1 MIIALAIIGC
11 LVGLLSGL
19 LGIGGGIIIVPALNI
34 YFQNKTFFEMQHLMH
49 ISVATSITIVF
60 LTALRTSYF
69 YAKQHKINWDIF
81 KTMCPGLALGGLAGS
96 YCTQWIE
103 GTYYHQL
110 FGIFLFLVAIK
121 VFFLSNQ
128 SPHPNHEIKVPIAL
142 RFIAILIGL
151 ISSVLGISGGIILT
165 PLFFHYRLHTLSAIG
180 TATICTLPIVFTST
194 IVLNLLPAPENI
206 HGLIGFVYW
215 PAVISIAI
223 FSMLLSPIGGNLAK
237 ILPEKTLKIL
247 LGLLLIVS
255 AGKMISL

>member
-34 YFQNKTFFEMQHLMH
+34 YFQNKAYFDTQHLMH
-49 ISVATSITIVF
+49 ISVATSITIVLF
-60 LTALRTSYF
+60 TALMTSFF

-81 KTMCPGLALGGLAGS
+81 KAMCPGLALGGFTGS
-96 YCTQWIE
+96 YCSRWIE
-103 GTYYHQL
+103 GAYYHQL
-110 FGIFLFLVAIK
+110 FGIFLLVIAIK
-121 VFFLSNQ
+121 VFFFSSQ
-128 SPHPNHEIKVPIAL
+128 SPHPDHKIHVPFTL
-142 RFIAILIGL
+142 RFLAILIGL

-180 TATICTLPIVFTST
+180 TATICTLPIVFTSS
-194 IVLNLLPAPENI
+194 IVLNLLHAPEHI
-206 HGLIGFVYW
+206 PGLIGYVYW
-215 PAVISIAI
+215 PAVFSIAI
-223 FSMLLSPIGGNLAK
+223 FSMLLSPVGGKLSK

-255 AGKMISL
+255 AGKMLTL